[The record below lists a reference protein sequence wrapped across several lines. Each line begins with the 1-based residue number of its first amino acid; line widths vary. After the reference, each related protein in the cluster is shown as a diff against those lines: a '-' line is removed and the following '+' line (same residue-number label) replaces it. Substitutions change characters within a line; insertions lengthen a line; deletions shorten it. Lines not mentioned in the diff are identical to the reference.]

1 MTGSMKTIITLA
13 VAMNIFCFAAMVAP
27 DALDAMG
34 GFSPYPFL
42 AMLLMTLPLLAFGVV
57 TLCRLARRC
66 RNAWFFLKTSAVSQ
80 LIVALM
86 ALLLV
91 IIMEVEDGGSAG
103 SQKWLLVAW
112 AVAAFVLLLTMRL
125 KKKKLLPM
133 LNTEGELTLTDHLWV
148 MLPMLLFVILFFAG
162 VVMVARSVHF
172 YPPFIQ

>member
-13 VAMNIFCFAAMVAP
+13 VAMNVFCFAAMVAP

-57 TLCRLARRC
+57 TLCRLARRR

-125 KKKKLLPM
+125 KKKKLHNCDYDVSM
-133 LNTEGELTLTDHLWV
+133 RG
-148 MLPMLLFVILFFAG
+148 IIAG
-162 VVMVARSVHF
+162 STR
-172 YPPFIQ
+172 

>member
-1 MTGSMKTIITLA
+1 
-13 VAMNIFCFAAMVAP
+13 
-27 DALDAMG
+27 
-34 GFSPYPFL
+34 
-42 AMLLMTLPLLAFGVV
+42 
-57 TLCRLARRC
+57 
-66 RNAWFFLKTSAVSQ
+66 
-80 LIVALM
+80 M